1 MDMLKQQLCTFGL
14 VTLILTLV
22 SLIIFHHFHIHVDYI
37 RGTQRQFSE
46 NICWEDDLRS
56 RIFGTFFVKFIAC
69 LPLLGRRKLLVARE
83 KKPLVPR
90 VSPRIFE
97 HLKIAIIAHF

>member
-1 MDMLKQQLCTFGL
+1 MCYFS
-14 VTLILTLV
+14 ILLHV
-22 SLIIFHHFHIHVDYI
+22 FKPSASIF

-46 NICWEDDLRS
+46 NICSEDDLRS

-83 KKPLVPR
+83 KKPPVPR